1 MKAMVI
7 REFGGPDVMQWEE
20 VPTPVPGAGQVLVQ
34 VRAVSV
40 NRVLDMEVRQHG
52 GNYGVALPLVLGN
65 DPCGVVAEVGSGV
78 EEFKPGDPVT
88 VFRSIRCLECPV
100 CRSGDSERCPNSKM
114 LGVQTW
120 GGYAEYLCVP
130 AANCVPVPD
139 GLSFAQVSII
149 TRHFPLAF
157 AEASI
162 GKLEKG
168 CWTLILGAAGGL
180 GSCLV
185 QVANSMGAKIIAGAG
200 ADDRV
205 QAGLDLGAQHGVNY
219 RRDDLETEVDRITD
233 GYGVDVVFD
242 NIGDPAIFPK
252 AISSMAKGGRLVT
265 VGAHGGG
272 LVTLDVRTL
281 YQNRLQ
287 VLSGL
292 GAEEVD
298 DLVTALRLGA
308 EGKIQVLIDQV
319 MPLRE
324 AAVAHDLVARND
336 SVGKVV
342 LDPTL

>member
-7 REFGGPDVMQWEE
+7 HEFGGPEVMRWED
-20 VPTPVPGAGQVLVQ
+20 VPTPTLGAGQVLVQ

-52 GNYGVALPLVLGN
+52 GNYGVTLPLVLGN
-65 DPCGVVAEVGSGV
+65 DPCGVISEVGPGV
-78 EEFKPGDPVT
+78 KDYKPGDAVT
-88 VFRSIRCLECPV
+88 VFRSIRCLECPT
-100 CRSGDSERCPNSKM
+100 CLAGDSERCPNSKM

-120 GGYAEYLCVP
+120 GGYSEYLCVP
-130 AANCVPVPD
+130 AANCVPIPQGV
-139 GLSFAQVSII
+139 SFPQASVI

-157 AEASI
+157 AEAAI
-162 GKLEKG
+162 GRLEKDS
-168 CWTLILGAAGGL
+168 WTLVLGAAGGL

-185 QVANSMGAKIIAGAG
+185 QVADSIGARIIAGAG
-200 ADDRV
+200 ADQRV
-205 QAGLDLGAQHGVNY
+205 QAGLDLGAHYGVNY
-219 RRDDLETEVDRITD
+219 RREDLEAEVMRITD

-292 GAEEVD
+292 GAERVD
-298 DLVTALRLGA
+298 DLTRALQLGA
-308 EGKIQVLIDQV
+308 EGRIRVLIDKV

-324 AAVAHDLVARND
+324 AAAAHELVARND

>member
-7 REFGGPDVMQWEE
+7 REFGGPEVMQWED
-20 VPTPVPGAGQVLVQ
+20 VPTPRPGPGQVLVQ

-52 GNYGVALPLVLGN
+52 GNYGVILPLVLGN
-65 DPCGVVAEVGSGV
+65 DPCGVVAEVGPNV
-78 EEFKPGDPVT
+78 TDFKPGDPVT
-88 VFRSIRCLECPV
+88 IFRSIRCLNCPT
-100 CRSGDSERCPNSKM
+100 CHSGDTERCPNAKM

-120 GGYAEYLCVP
+120 GGYSEYLCVP
-130 AANCVPVPD
+130 EANCVFIPEGVTFPQ
-139 GLSFAQVSII
+139 ASII

-162 GKLEKG
+162 GRLDKDN
-168 CWTLILGAAGGL
+168 WTLVLGAAGGL
-180 GSCLV
+180 GSCIV
-185 QVANSMGAKIIAGAG
+185 QVANSIGARIIAGAG
-200 ADDRV
+200 ADERV
-205 QAGLDLGAQHGVNY
+205 QAGLDLGAHHGVNY
-219 RRDDLETEVDRITD
+219 RRDDLETEVARITD

-242 NIGDPAIFPK
+242 NIGDPTIFSK
-252 AISSMAKGGRLVT
+252 AINSMAKGGRLVT

-272 LVTLDVRTL
+272 LVTLDMRTL

-292 GAEEVD
+292 GAEQPH
-298 DLVTALRLGA
+298 DLTHSLQLCAD
-308 EGKIQVLIDQV
+308 GKIQVLIDQV

-324 AAVAHDLVARND
+324 AAAAHNLVARND

-342 LDPTL
+342 LDPAL

>member
-7 REFGGPDVMQWEE
+7 REFGGPEVMRWEE
-20 VPTPVPGAGQVLVQ
+20 VPDLVPGPSQVVVQ

-52 GNYGVALPLVLGN
+52 GNYGVTLPLVLGN
-65 DPCGVVAEVGSGV
+65 DPCGVVGQVGQGV
-78 EEFKPGDPVT
+78 EGLKPGDRVT
-88 VFRSIRCLECPV
+88 VFRSIRCLSCHA
-100 CRSGDSERCPNSKM
+100 CQAGDVEPCPNSRM

-120 GGYAEYLCVP
+120 GGYAEQLCVP
-130 AANCVPVPD
+130 AVNCVPVPE
-139 GLSFAQVSII
+139 GLTFPQISVI

-162 GKLEKG
+162 GRLEKDE
-168 CWTLILGAAGGL
+168 WALVLGAAGGL

-185 QVANSMGAKIIAGAG
+185 QVAGAIGARIIAGAG
-200 ADDRV
+200 ADERV
-205 QAGLDLGAQHGVNY
+205 QAGLELGAHHGVNY
-219 RRDDLETEVDRITD
+219 RRDDLEQEVMAITD
-233 GYGVDVVFD
+233 GHGADVVFD
-242 NIGDPAIFPK
+242 NIGDPDIFPK
-252 AISSMAKGGRLVT
+252 AISCMARGGRLVT

-272 LVTLDVRTL
+272 MVTLDVRTL

-292 GAEEVD
+292 GTERVE
-298 DLVTALRLGA
+298 DLTTALQLAA
-308 EGKIQVLIDQV
+308 EGRLSVLIDQV

-324 AAVAHDLVARND
+324 AATAHRLVARND
-336 SVGKVV
+336 SVGKVI

>member
-7 REFGGPDVMQWEE
+7 REFGGPEVMKWEE
-20 VPTPVPGAGQVLVQ
+20 VPTPTPGAGQVLVQ

-52 GNYGVALPLVLGN
+52 GNYGVTLPLVLGN
-65 DPCGVVAEVGSGV
+65 DPCGVVAEVGPRV
-78 EEFKPGDPVT
+78 ESLKPGDAVT
-88 VFRSIRCLECPV
+88 VFRGIRCLTCPT
-100 CRSGDSERCPNSKM
+100 CLAGDSERCPNSKM

-130 AANCVPVPD
+130 AANCVPVPE
-139 GLSFAQVSII
+139 GLSFPQVSII

-162 GKLEKG
+162 GRLERDN
-168 CWTLILGAAGGL
+168 WTLILGAAGGL

-185 QVANSMGAKIIAGAG
+185 QVANSIGARIIAGAG
-200 ADDRV
+200 ADERV
-205 QAGLDLGAQHGVNY
+205 QAGLDLGAHHGVNY
-219 RRDDLETEVDRITD
+219 RRDDLEAEVARITD

-242 NIGDPAIFPK
+242 NIGDPVIFPK

-272 LVTLDVRTL
+272 LVTLDMRTL

-292 GAEEVD
+292 GAEQVA
-298 DLVTALRLGA
+298 DLTTSLQLAA

-324 AAVAHDLVARND
+324 AASAHRLVAQND
-336 SVGKVV
+336 GVGKVV

>member
-7 REFGGPDVMQWEE
+7 REFGGPDVMQWED
-20 VPTPVPGAGQVLVQ
+20 VPTPLPGAGQVLVQ

-40 NRVLDMEVRQHG
+40 NRVLDMDVRQHG

-65 DPCGVVAEVGSGV
+65 DPCGVVAEVGPDV
-78 EEFKPGDPVT
+78 EGFKTGDPVT
-88 VFRSIRCLECPV
+88 VFRSIRCLDCPT
-100 CRSGDSERCPNSKM
+100 CRSGDTERCPNAKM

-120 GGYAEYLCVP
+120 GGYAEYLLVP
-130 AANCVPVPD
+130 VANCVSIPE
-139 GLSFAQVSII
+139 GLSFAQASVI

-162 GKLEKG
+162 GRLAKDSWALV
-168 CWTLILGAAGGL
+168 LGAAGGL

-185 QVANSMGAKIIAGAG
+185 QVANSIGARTIAGAG
-200 ADDRV
+200 ADERV
-205 QAGLDLGAQHGVNY
+205 QAGLDLGAQYGVNY
-219 RRDDLETEVDRITD
+219 RREDLEVEVARITD

-272 LVTLDVRTL
+272 LVPLDVRTL

-292 GAEEVD
+292 GAEQVD
-298 DLVTALRLGA
+298 DLVTSLQLAA

-324 AAVAHDLVARND
+324 AAAAHRLVARND

>member
-1 MKAMVI
+1 MKAMII
-7 REFGGPDVMQWEE
+7 REFGGPEVMQWED
-20 VPTPVPGAGQVLVQ
+20 VPTPTPGAGQVLVE

-65 DPCGVVAEVGSGV
+65 DPCGVVAEVGPGV
-78 EEFKPGDPVT
+78 EGFNPGDAVT
-88 VFRSIRCLECPV
+88 VFRSIRCLDCAT
-100 CRSGDSERCPNSKM
+100 CNSGDAERCPNSKM
-114 LGVQTW
+114 LGVQIW

-130 AANCVPVPD
+130 AANCVPVPE
-139 GLSFAQVSII
+139 GLTFPQASII

-157 AEASI
+157 AEATI
-162 GKLEKG
+162 GRLEKDS
-168 CWTLILGAAGGL
+168 WALVLGAAGGL

-185 QVANSMGAKIIAGAG
+185 QVANSIGARIIAGAG
-200 ADDRV
+200 ADERV
-205 QAGLDLGAQHGVNY
+205 QAGLDLGAHYGVNY
-219 RRDDLETEVDRITD
+219 RRDDLGAEVARITD

-242 NIGDPAIFPK
+242 NIGDPVIFPK

-272 LVTLDVRTL
+272 MVTLDVRTL

-292 GAEEVD
+292 GAEQVE
-298 DLVTALRLGA
+298 DLTHALQLAADG
-308 EGKIQVLIDQV
+308 EIQVLIDKV

-324 AAVAHDLVARND
+324 AAEAHRLVARND

-342 LDPTL
+342 LDPSL